1 MSEIVK
7 DFIKAVKE
15 EKQGTSPY
23 DTPATVT
30 RIDGDTAW
38 VHIPGGVD
46 ETPVKLTVNAKA
58 GDSVQ
63 LRVGGGRAWI
73 TGNASSPP
81 TDDTRA
87 NVAHGVALKAE
98 DTASAA
104 QIEAVRAKAAAD
116 EAEAMAEAVHDI
128 AEQAQQDADTASA
141 NAQTAITQA
150 QTATAAAQQAQNSLK
165 SVVQGA
171 STVEKAV
178 SVMQTALEAVVDY
191 DPTTDTVQEYFWHD
205 ANGAH
210 VLGDTSGYRNDI
222 TSTGMKI
229 VDVSDE
235 KVVTEFSADGATI
248 GKSDGSQSYLYED
261 YHSLRMV
268 DPNGNP
274 YLYVSDLR
282 DTNGEYNATDTFTGS
297 GTTSRFNLSMSYTSV
312 ISVTIDG
319 VEQTENV
326 DYTRSGA
333 YSFIFTTAP
342 EKNAKISISY
352 VTKSTLAKAYTF
364 GIRYPGSRVAPMS
377 FAEGYNT
384 TASDNEAHAEGYS
397 SRAIGQFTHAENWL
411 TLASGQAS
419 HAEGYNTTASGD
431 ASHAEGFNTTASGGA
446 SHAENWLTFAKGRA
460 SHAEGY
466 NTTASGSNSHAQNL
480 ETIAQRKS
488 QTALGEYNIADTRGT
503 DGTTRGDYAVIIG
516 NGTSDTARSNA
527 LTVDWNGNV
536 VASGDITDGSGNL
549 LANMPYVDTKANMT
563 FAKVTQALADG
574 KSVFMFDGEYMYVYS
589 SHDTTNDYYWFSRVC
604 AHSGFQRWRLDSSDV
619 WTDEGVTNFA
629 DYVIAQ
635 GTSGIWRYR
644 KWNSGVY
651 ECFGTQTASIAVTTA
666 SAGYGGY
673 RSGKL
678 SIPAF
683 PITFAATPTVT
694 ATVGSG
700 SQGAWVSNVQ
710 PTTTGGGYYLSS
722 GASLSA
728 ANRSIQFQV
737 MGRWK

>member
-38 VHIPGGVD
+38 VHIPGGGD

-58 GDSVQ
+58 GDLVQ

-73 TGNASSPP
+73 TGNATAPP

-87 NVAHGVALKAE
+87 NVAHNVALKAE

-104 QIEAVRAKAAAD
+104 QIEAVRAKEAAD
-116 EAEAMAEAVHDI
+116 EAEATAEAVHGI

-171 STVEKAV
+171 TTVEKAV

-191 DPTTDTVQEYFWHD
+191 DPQNDTVQEYFWHD

-222 TSTGMKI
+222 DSTGMNV
-229 VDVSDE
+229 VDVSSE
-235 KVVTEFSADGATI
+235 KSVAEFGAEGARI
-248 GKSDGSQSYLYED
+248 GKDYEPGASDNESHMALD

-419 HAEGYNTTASGD
+419 HAEGYNTKASGSV
-431 ASHAEGFNTTASGGA
+431 SHAEGYNTNASGGA
-446 SHAENWLTFAKGRA
+446 SHAEGNHSEAWGL
-460 SHAEGY
+460 S
-466 NTTASGSNSHAQNL
+466 SHAQNNY
-480 ETIAQRKS
+480 TQAHGNY
-488 QTALGEYNIADTRGT
+488 QTAIGKFNDNQSTNAFE
-503 DGTTRGDYAVIIG
+503 IG

-536 VASGDITDGSGNL
+536 IASGNITDGSGNTL
-549 LANMPYVDTKANMT
+549 PYVADKSDMT
-563 FAKVTQALADG
+563 YADVTQALADG
-574 KSVFMFDGEYMYVYS
+574 KSVFMFDGEMMYAYS
-589 SHDTTNDYYWFSRVC
+589 SHDTTNDYYWFSRVY
-604 AHSGFQRWRLDSSDV
+604 AHSGFQRWRIDSSDV
-619 WTDEGVTNFA
+619 WTDEGITNFA

-635 GTSGIWRYR
+635 GTRGIWRYR

-651 ECFGTQTASIAVTTA
+651 ECFGTQTASIAVTSTSA
-666 SAGYGGY
+666 SYGGY
-673 RSGKL
+673 RSEKL
-678 SIPAF
+678 SIPTF

-694 ATVGSG
+694 ATVGLG
-700 SQGAWVSNVQ
+700 SQGAWVNNVQ

-722 GASLSA
+722 GVSLSA
-728 ANRSIQFQV
+728 ANRNIQFQV